1 MASGSGTIVELK
13 NPESEIKPYLVEN
26 SGHVKSHD
34 LILVLCCLEL
44 QNHSQKSNLGE
55 LFLPSQSF
63 LQAVILV
70 NRDGILSNNQGY
82 YYLMLLCVVLCI
94 YNFLFM

>member
-26 SGHVKSHD
+26 SGHV
-34 LILVLCCLEL
+34 
-44 QNHSQKSNLGE
+44 SNLGE